1 MSRINLTFKR
11 ISARAR
17 SSAAGSLPPAGA
29 DPAVPG
35 PDGRERRLIRQRLRR
50 TRHVRDA
57 RLSELGVLVAEMQS
71 RGRWNQALVEEWASE
86 LEIAGREDRELA
98 QALRGERPL
107 AELVRTGL
115 VGQCETCG
123 RIAGAADRYCAGCGR
138 ELAATRKPAAAS
150 EPQNADTLTIP

>member
-1 MSRINLTFKR
+1 MSRIKLTLKR
-11 ISARAR
+11 ISDRAR
-17 SSAAGSLPPAGA
+17 GSAGGSLPPAGA

-57 RLSELGVLVAEMQS
+57 RVSELGVLVAEMQS
-71 RGRWNQALVEEWASE
+71 RGRWNQSLVEEWASE
-86 LEIAGREDRELA
+86 LEIAGREDRELT

-115 VGQCETCG
+115 VGQCECG
-123 RIAGAADRYCAGCGR
+123 RIAGAADRFCAGCGR
-138 ELAATRKPAAAS
+138 ELAATRKPDPAS
-150 EPQNADTLTIP
+150 EPQTGDTLTMP

>member
-1 MSRINLTFKR
+1 MSRIKLTFKR
-11 ISARAR
+11 IANRAR
-17 SSAAGSLPPAGA
+17 TTAGGSLPPAGA

-57 RLSELGVLVAEMQS
+57 RLSELGVLVAEMQR
-71 RGRWNQALVEEWASE
+71 RGRWNQSLVEEWSSE

-107 AELVRTGL
+107 AELVSTGL
-115 VGQCETCG
+115 VGQCDSCG
-123 RIAGAADRYCAGCGR
+123 RIAGAADSFCAGCGR
-138 ELAATRKPAAAS
+138 ELAATRKPAPAS
-150 EPQNADTLTIP
+150 EPENADTLTIP